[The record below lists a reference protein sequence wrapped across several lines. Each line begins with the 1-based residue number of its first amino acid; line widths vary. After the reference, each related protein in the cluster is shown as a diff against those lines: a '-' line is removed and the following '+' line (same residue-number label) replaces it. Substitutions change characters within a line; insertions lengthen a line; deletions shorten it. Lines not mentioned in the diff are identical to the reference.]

1 MTPYKRKRIKTG
13 SETYTT
19 ITTTVGGGKRIGYTH
34 KSRGTTRTKSG
45 NLNKLGTRLITT
57 YNSGGWLKRDVFSF
71 NKNSKGSKKRSKK
84 MNTTP
89 LAKLFLFLLFI
100 GLIAVYFEYI
110 IKAILLLLTIFLVLY
125 VANKLIDFTILYWI
139 TGIFF
144 RK

>member
-84 MNTTP
+84 NEYNAIGQIVFV
-89 LAKLFLFLLFI
+89 LVVYWFNSCLF
-100 GLIAVYFEYI
+100 
-110 IKAILLLLTIFLVLY
+110 
-125 VANKLIDFTILYWI
+125 
-139 TGIFF
+139 
-144 RK
+144 